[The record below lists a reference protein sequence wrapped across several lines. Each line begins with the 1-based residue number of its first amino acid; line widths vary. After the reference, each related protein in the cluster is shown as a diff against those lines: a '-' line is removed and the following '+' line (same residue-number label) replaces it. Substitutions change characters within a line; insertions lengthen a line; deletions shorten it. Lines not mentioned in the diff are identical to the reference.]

1 MKITEKLIIAVLMLL
16 SLGSYAQE
24 VQVSGIIVDQET
36 QEALPGANVLVKGT
50 FLGTAARQD
59 GSFAL
64 KVKSGSYVLQVSYSG
79 YQTAEVKVLAPAS
92 GLNIALKPV
101 AYDIQNVVVTATK
114 TERSLSQTPVITQV
128 IPAKII
134 EQTSVPNVASAI
146 ELAVPGV
153 EVAQADNG
161 TSMKVQGLSPQYTL
175 FLVDGNRI
183 AGDTK
188 GDIDYSRLSLVDIDH
203 IEFVRGATS
212 TLYGSNAIGGVFNI
226 ITRRPNTPLEA
237 TVLSRF
243 GAYGERNVGAYV
255 GSKVGKFGVDGVYD
269 YKATNGYDLQPN
281 VPGKTLEANN
291 SHSYTQDLFYNLTP
305 RLEISGKATYY
316 TKRLDQSSPSSYDK
330 KNDDFSYSGKLAWML
345 GKDGKLEATW
355 LSDRYKTYDLIPQ
368 PTGDDDKHLQY
379 DNRYYEARSQYSTSI
394 GSFQKVV
401 IGLDGVTEKLNS
413 PRDSISNRSYS
424 NGEAFVQD
432 EVTLPYNFTLIA
444 GGRFV
449 NNSAFGNHGT
459 YQASLMY
466 KLSQFSF
473 RGEFGTGYRTPGLKD
488 LYIQY
493 RIPSGYPLFI
503 YGNPNLSPESSNY
516 LNFSVEYSNATFNAS
531 VSAYRNNITNMISDQ
546 FVGVNN
552 GVNDYTYA
560 NYGKVEV
567 RGVDYLMNYRLN
579 HNFGVSGGYS
589 FIYSEDKETGLQMF
603 GTRKHSARLNLDYNF
618 EKGLYGF
625 NANLQVKYLGQMKQQ
640 YFDQTTYQSY
650 PIMLDDYFMANLT
663 VSQTF
668 YKQFTLTAGVNNLFG
683 YTDKVNLSTYS
694 PGRTFFAGLRYDFR

>member
-1 MKITEKLIIAVLMLL
+1 MKIKEKLFFVLLMLL
-16 SLGSYAQE
+16 SLGSHAQE
-24 VQVSGIIVDQET
+24 VKVSGLIIDEET
-36 QEALPGANVLVKGT
+36 QAALPGANVMVKGT
-50 FLGTAARQD
+50 FLGTASRND
-59 GSFAL
+59 GSFEL
-64 KVKSGSYVLQVSYSG
+64 KMRSGSYILQVSYSG
-79 YQTAEVKVLAPAS
+79 YQTTEVKVMAPAS

-114 TERSLSQTPVITQV
+114 TERALSETPVITQV

-134 EQTSVPNVASAI
+134 QQTAVPSVASLI

-161 TSMKVQGLSPQYTL
+161 TSLKVQGLSPQYTL

-188 GDIDYSRLSLVDIDH
+188 GDIDYSRLNLVNIDH

-226 ITRRPNTPLEA
+226 ITRKPNTPFEA

-243 GAYGERNVGAYV
+243 GAYGDRNVGAYV
-255 GSKVGKFGVDGVYD
+255 GSKVGRLGIDGVYD
-269 YKATNGYDLQPN
+269 YKSTNGYDLQPD
-281 VPGKTLEANN
+281 VPGKTLEASN
-291 SHSYTQDLFYNLTP
+291 SHSYTQNVFYNLTP

-316 TKRLDQSSPSSYDK
+316 TKKLDHSSPSSYDQR
-330 KNDDFSYSGKLAWML
+330 NNDFSYSGKLGWML
-345 GKDGKLEATW
+345 GKDGKLDASW
-355 LSDRYKTYDLIPQ
+355 LSDRYKTYNLIPQ
-368 PTGDDDKHLQY
+368 PNGSDDQSIQY

-401 IGLDGVTEKLNS
+401 AGLDGVTEKLNS
-413 PRDSISNRSYS
+413 PRDSITNRSYS
-424 NGEAFVQD
+424 NMEAFIQD
-432 EVTLPYNFTLIA
+432 EVRLSYSLSLIA

-449 NNSAFGNHGT
+449 HNSAFGNHAT
-459 YQASLMY
+459 YQANLMY
-466 KLSQFSF
+466 KISKFSF
-473 RGEFGTGYRTPGLKD
+473 RGGFGTGYRTPGLKD

-503 YGNPNLSPESSNY
+503 YGNPNLTPENSNY
-516 LNFSVEYSNATFNAS
+516 LNFSVEYSVAKFNTS
-531 VSAYRNNITNMISDQ
+531 LSAYRNNITNMISDQ

-567 RGVDYLMNYRLN
+567 RGIDYLMSFRLN
-579 HNFGVSGGYS
+579 HSFGVSGGYS
-589 FIYSEDKETGLQMF
+589 FIYSEDKSTGLQMF
-603 GTRKHSARLNLDYNF
+603 GTRKHSARLNFDYNF
-618 EKGLYGF
+618 AKGYYSL
-625 NANLQVKYLGQMKQQ
+625 NANLQVKYLGKMEQE
-640 YFDQTTYQSY
+640 YFDQATYQSY
-650 PIMLDDYFMANLT
+650 PIMLSDYFMANLA

-668 YKQFTLTAGVNNLFG
+668 YTQLTLTVGIDNLFD
-683 YTDKVNLSTYS
+683 YTDKTHLSTYS
-694 PGRTFFAGLRYDFR
+694 PGRTFFVGLRYDFD